1 MITDTVHMDVKKDTG
16 DRPVMQ
22 LVVLIVS
29 TRHVLVQMEAAL
41 KAVYQDT
48 GETPA
53 VTIAHKI
60 VTIRP
65 VPGMM
70 GAVLAVNR
78 IGKENSVAVSF

>member
-16 DRPVMQ
+16 DR
-22 LVVLIVS
+22 
-29 TRHVLVQMEAAL
+29 
-41 KAVYQDT
+41 
-48 GETPA
+48 PA